1 MIFHTGPTKPAL
13 VLLCC
18 LGTWLVICSLSFGAP
33 TPENVK
39 LILELLKFESKE
51 LYENYSKSQA
61 SGMSA
66 DASLQLPCFSLGRE
80 AVTNISVI
88 KAHLEKAR
96 VLSEN
101 TIDTTRVTRWLDSIS
116 CSNPLNLNISRPED
130 TAKSYAR
137 RVFVLTVLKQFSACM
152 AELQAKDSI
161 C

>member
-1 MIFHTGPTKPAL
+1 
-13 VLLCC
+13 
-18 LGTWLVICSLSFGAP
+18 
-33 TPENVK
+33 
-39 LILELLKFESKE
+39 
-51 LYENYSKSQA
+51 
-61 SGMSA
+61 MSA

-80 AVTNISVI
+80 AVANISVI

-101 TIDTTRVTRWLDSIS
+101 TVDTTRVTRRLDSIS

-137 RVFVLTVLKQFSACM
+137 RMFVLTVLKQFSACM